1 MVIEILL
8 GVSAV
13 INIGLLIGVRNLNRQ
28 NEQYQDYIETEISS
42 TDEIR
47 SQVQLAYEKMRD
59 ADIKGSFESDDEV
72 GSAFTQLKTIVE
84 ELNNE
89 V

>member
-1 MVIEILL
+1 MVIEIIL
-8 GVSAV
+8 GVSV
-13 INIGLLIGVRNLNRQ
+13 VVNIGLLIGVRNLNKQ

-42 TDEIR
+42 TDKIR

>member
-47 SQVQLAYEKMRD
+47 SQVQLAYEKMKD

-84 ELNNE
+84 EFNNE
-89 V
+89 I

>member
-1 MVIEILL
+1 MVIEIIL
-8 GVSAV
+8 GVSV
-13 INIGLLIGVRNLNRQ
+13 VVNIGLLIGVRNLNKQ

-59 ADIKGSFESDDEV
+59 ADIKGSFESDDDV

>member
-89 V
+89 I

>member
-1 MVIEILL
+1 MVIEIIL

>member
-1 MVIEILL
+1 MVIEIIL
-8 GVSAV
+8 GVSV
-13 INIGLLIGVRNLNRQ
+13 VVNIGLLIGVRNLNKQ

-89 V
+89 I

>member
-1 MVIEILL
+1 M
-8 GVSAV
+8 
-13 INIGLLIGVRNLNRQ
+13 IGVRNLNRQ

-47 SQVQLAYEKMRD
+47 SQVQLAYEKMKD

-89 V
+89 I

>member
-1 MVIEILL
+1 MVIEIIL
-8 GVSAV
+8 GVSV
-13 INIGLLIGVRNLNRQ
+13 VVNIGLLIGVRNLNKQ

-72 GSAFTQLKTIVE
+72 GSASTQLKTIVE

>member
-1 MVIEILL
+1 MVIEIIL
-8 GVSAV
+8 GVSV
-13 INIGLLIGVRNLNRQ
+13 VVNIGLLIGVRNLNKQ

>member
-28 NEQYQDYIETEISS
+28 NEQYQDYIEAEISS
-42 TDEIR
+42 TDDIR
-47 SQVQLAYEKMRD
+47 SKVQLAYEKMKD

-89 V
+89 I

>member
-47 SQVQLAYEKMRD
+47 SQVQLAYEKMKD

-89 V
+89 I